1 MLSTHY
7 KKDAQMIAATVDDD
21 TEKISGRIYFYPPSE
36 DSESDESSEDE
47 EEEEEDELFRIPMA
61 KKMKSDDEEN
71 DEIKCKSN
79 EHIMPYY
86 NPKERITMFIAG
98 AQNCG
103 KSFFVAEF
111 LKTYRLMHPK
121 RPIYLFTGLSEKDKH
136 FERFNIRQ
144 IIMDSC
150 NVSDLDLEKLRTD
163 DKTGKRRGC
172 LLIFDDTDRIRDKG
186 LMEKTYKLLD
196 DALANGRDH
205 ATQAGKADIDIVVT
219 NHEINDRNR
228 TRGILTNCNYIVLF
242 PFYSLAS
249 QMNLIMEK
257 IGISKE
263 TQKKILNYKGRA
275 VIIRKIAPMYCIM
288 KKKVFLL
295 RK

>member
-1 MLSTHY
+1 MLSTHF
-7 KKDAQMIAATVDDD
+7 KKDAQLIAATIDDD
-21 TEKISGRIYFYPPSE
+21 TDKIGKRIYFYPPSE
-36 DSESDESSEDE
+36 DSESDESGDDE
-47 EEEEEDELFRIPMA
+47 EGEGEEELFRIPMA
-61 KKMKSDDEEN
+61 KKFKKEEN
-71 DEIKCKSN
+71 DDEIKCESN
-79 EHIMPYY
+79 EHIIPYY

-103 KSFFVAEF
+103 KSYFVAEF
-111 LKTYRLMHPK
+111 LKTYRMMHPK
-121 RPIYLFTGLSEKDKH
+121 RPIYLLTGLSEKDKH
-136 FERFNIRQ
+136 FEKFNIRQ
-144 IIMDSC
+144 IIMDST
-150 NVSDLDLEKLRTD
+150 NVSELDLEKLRTD
-163 DKTGKRRGC
+163 DKTGKRSGC

-228 TRGILTNCNYIVLF
+228 TRGVLTNCNYIVLF
-242 PFYSLAS
+242 PFYSLTS